1 MISIPSVMVAMYCFN
16 QGKKLFL
23 VTFHVDRKGLSVEK
37 CIIIIIIIIIII
49 FNKKPY
55 LNETISTS
63 ISSEF
68 PEYTFRICKGKKIG
82 VIKGCF
88 HSRRQFN

>member
-1 MISIPSVMVAMYCFN
+1 MLIEKVSVLKGVLLL
-16 QGKKLFL
+16 LFFL
-23 VTFHVDRKGLSVEK
+23 FFF
-37 CIIIIIIIIIII
+37 

-63 ISSEF
+63 ISSEI
-68 PEYTFRICKGKKIG
+68 PEYPFRICKGKKIG

-88 HSRRQFN
+88 LSRG